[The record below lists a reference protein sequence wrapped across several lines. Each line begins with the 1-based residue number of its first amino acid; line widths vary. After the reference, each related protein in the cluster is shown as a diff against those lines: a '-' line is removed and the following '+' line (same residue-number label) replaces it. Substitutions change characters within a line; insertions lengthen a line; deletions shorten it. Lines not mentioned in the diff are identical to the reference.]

1 MKTDGLHG
9 GIAIKPVAIALAAAL
24 GAAASHA
31 PLPARAA
38 DGVYGEEA
46 AKTVP
51 IADAHF
57 HVAPFMAVAD
67 LPGHMDRNGIRWA
80 GGAGNPGGP
89 GRTAEVVAT
98 LGKRYIF
105 FTGQGEWIGLKQ
117 AGGPRALENGDSAA
131 FKAALENIE
140 RGLRDRDARVIGEI
154 HINTLQSAPN
164 NLLRHKIR
172 ADAPT
177 LKALFDLAAKY
188 KRPMNVHA
196 QWDTDT
202 AEEIERLAAS
212 NRGGR
217 LVLSH
222 CGSTAHAADI
232 RAVFERNANV
242 SCDLSFRSEPQLRG
256 PMLGYAVFGRGDLR
270 SEWKKLIED
279 YPDRFM
285 VGIDDVQSWGEYE
298 EVVRNI
304 RSGLLANLS
313 PAAAEKVAYRNA
325 VALFGLE

>member
-1 MKTDGLHG
+1 MKHVS
-9 GIAIKPVAIALAAAL
+9 IVFAAAL
-24 GAAASHA
+24 GAAALYGS
-31 PLPARAA
+31 LPTRAA
-38 DGVYGEEA
+38 DGIYGEEA

-57 HVAPFMAVAD
+57 HVTPFMNVAD
-67 LPGHMDRNGIRWA
+67 LPGYMERNGIRWA

-89 GRTAEVVAT
+89 GRTAEVVAA

-105 FTGQGEWIGLKQ
+105 FTGQGEWLGLKQ
-117 AGGPRALENGDSAA
+117 AGGPRALENGDSPA
-131 FKAALENIE
+131 FKAALDNIE

-154 HINTLQSAPN
+154 HVNTLQSAPSGP
-164 NLLRHKIR
+164 LRHKVR

-177 LKALFDLAAKY
+177 LKALLDLAAKY

-196 QWDTDT
+196 QWDSDT

-222 CGSTAHAADI
+222 CGSTASAADI
-232 RAVFERNANV
+232 RAVFERNPNL

-256 PMLGYAVFGRGDLR
+256 PMLGYTVYTRGDLR
-270 SEWKKLIED
+270 PEWKKLIED

-285 VGIDDVQSWGEYE
+285 AGIDDVQSWNEYE
-298 EVVRNI
+298 EIVRNI

-313 PAAAEKVAYRNA
+313 PATAEKVAYKNA